1 MRTNLPALAWVL
13 LVPAGCWA
21 APAFPQVNA
30 AVTAALNAHDVAG
43 AVTVIATKDAIV
55 HLDARGLAD
64 IASGEPMRP
73 TSLFWIASM
82 TKPVTAVA
90 VLLLQD
96 EGRLDVTAPVAT
108 YLPEFAALRTP
119 SGRPARIT
127 LAQLLTHTSGLGEA
141 PDAAAIKA
149 HTLADLVALYLA
161 APMQF
166 EPGAKWKFCQA
177 GINTAA
183 RVVEVVSGMSFDAFV
198 RKRILVPL
206 EMNDTTF
213 YPGSGQV
220 GRPVTVY
227 AKNPVTGV
235 LDPASPRSDVGHQ
248 GDPPFGN
255 MGLYSTGPDYAR
267 FCQMLL
273 RKGTV
278 GGRTFLSPN
287 AIKLLTTIQT
297 GTLPSGFFQSTEYGS
312 RGSDYGWGLGMCILR
327 TPHGGVD
334 GMLSAGSFGH
344 GGGWGTQAW
353 IDPVRGVAY
362 VLMVQRS
369 NFGNSDNS
377 NLRRTFQQAGLDA
390 LNGRVSADPAPVA
403 TVGAKTALQP
413 FILDGLGHPRC
424 LVVDRAGNIYV
435 ADANS
440 AAVRKITPS
449 GEIAVLGGS
458 QASVIKDP
466 TGLAL
471 GRDGT
476 VFVADADDDMVYRIS
491 PSGSVVALSQ
501 GAGAAQLRSPTSVA
515 VDSHGSVFVT
525 NNGSNTILKITPEGI
540 VTVFAGQTGSNGDV
554 DGIGNTARFNAPR
567 GIAIDGNDNLYVVDV
582 SSPGLNTA
590 TMGGVKCSH
599 PEWVCWS
606 W

>member
-1 MRTNLPALAWVL
+1 MNSDSQPLNATTGIWGSLPPLQRGRRGVLALDCWLAASLPALAWGI
-13 LVPAGCWA
+13 LVPASCWA

-73 TSLFWIASM
+73 ASLFWIASM

-90 VLLLQD
+90 VLLLQV
-96 EGRLDVTAPVAT
+96 EGRLDVTTPVET

-127 LAQLLTHTSGLGEA
+127 LTQLLTHTSGLGEA

-161 APMQF
+161 AQMEF

-183 RVVEVVSGMSFDAFV
+183 RVIEVVSGMSFDTFV

-213 YPGSGQV
+213 YPGSGQG
-220 GRPVTVY
+220 GRLVTVY
-227 AKNPVTGV
+227 SKNSATGV
-235 LDPASPRSDVGHQ
+235 LEPASPRSDVGHL

-273 RKGTV
+273 REGMV
-278 GGRTFLSPN
+278 DGRPFLSPS
-287 AIKLLTTIQT
+287 AIKLLTTLQT

-353 IDPVRGVAY
+353 IDPVRGVAF

-377 NLRRTFQQAGLDA
+377 ELRRTFQQAGLDA
-390 LNGRVSADPAPVA
+390 LNGRLSADSAPLA
-403 TVGAKTALQP
+403 KMGGKTAP
-413 FILDGLGHPRC
+413 
-424 LVVDRAGNIYV
+424 
-435 ADANS
+435 
-440 AAVRKITPS
+440 
-449 GEIAVLGGS
+449 
-458 QASVIKDP
+458 
-466 TGLAL
+466 
-471 GRDGT
+471 
-476 VFVADADDDMVYRIS
+476 
-491 PSGSVVALSQ
+491 
-501 GAGAAQLRSPTSVA
+501 
-515 VDSHGSVFVT
+515 
-525 NNGSNTILKITPEGI
+525 
-540 VTVFAGQTGSNGDV
+540 
-554 DGIGNTARFNAPR
+554 
-567 GIAIDGNDNLYVVDV
+567 
-582 SSPGLNTA
+582 
-590 TMGGVKCSH
+590 
-599 PEWVCWS
+599 
-606 W
+606 